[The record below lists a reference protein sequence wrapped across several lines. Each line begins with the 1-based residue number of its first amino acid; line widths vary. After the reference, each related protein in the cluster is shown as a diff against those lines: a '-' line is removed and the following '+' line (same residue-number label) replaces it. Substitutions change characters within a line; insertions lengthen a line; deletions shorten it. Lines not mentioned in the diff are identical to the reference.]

1 MEAVLQLAAKCGI
14 KENLR
19 QAGYAAI
26 DKLVED
32 LPDKT
37 AGMDLEK
44 ASGVTREAMKLVSA
58 AVFEQILNNLGEEEL
73 KAKTCICPQCNATL
87 KSPKDTRRSIDTQH
101 GRIAL
106 QRPYFYC
113 RSCQLG
119 VCPFDE
125 KLGLAPAYKQ
135 YDLQKPAAKLMAE
148 VPFETASRLFKD
160 LTGNEMSD
168 HAIHEMGERLASTS
182 DIVRVLPS
190 RQTVEEIISNYT
202 RGTGWRPILV
212 VSADGAHVPTRPES
226 SRSKKRGAGEWR
238 EAKGFRMYLL
248 VQDRIEQVM
257 SWHEIANEEEF
268 GEAITF
274 AATLIPTD
282 KVRIALVGDGAPWL
296 WKHLKRAFPNGK
308 EVLDY
313 YHCSEHVHKLA
324 EVQYPKDDN
333 KQMLWIESTMARL
346 NAGEVDGVI
355 WGLQRMQPAGKSAKE
370 EIAKL
375 IVYLKNNSHRIN
387 YNAVKRGQYPRG
399 SGGIESANKF
409 ICHVRM
415 KRSGAWWYVINGNAM
430 LRLRCAVY
438 NGTFDDVFN
447 HYKRERRRY
456 ENS

>member
-1 MEAVLQLAAKCGI
+1 MGAVLQLVKKCDF
-14 KENLR
+14 KDKLR
-19 QAGYAAI
+19 QVGYAAI

-32 LPDKT
+32 LPGKT
-37 AGMDLEK
+37 EGMDLE
-44 ASGVTREAMKLVSA
+44 ASSGVTREAMKLVSA
-58 AVFEQILNNLGEEEL
+58 AVFEQILNNLGAEEL
-73 KAKTCICPQCNATL
+73 KAKTCVCPQCNATL

-106 QRPYFYC
+106 ERPYFYC
-113 RSCQLG
+113 RSCRLG

-125 KLGLAPAYKQ
+125 KLGLATAYKQ
-135 YDLQKPAAKLMAE
+135 YDLQKPAARLMAE

-168 HAIHEMGERLASTS
+168 HAIHEMGERLAESS

-190 RQTVEEIISNYT
+190 RQKVEEIIANHT

-212 VSADGAHVPTRPES
+212 VSADGAHMPTRPKA
-226 SRSKKRGAGEWR
+226 SRSDKRGSGEWR

-248 VQDRIEQVM
+248 VKDRIEQIM
-257 SWHEIANEEEF
+257 SWHEIATEEEF
-268 GEAITF
+268 GEALEF
-274 AATLIPTD
+274 ASTLIPTD

-296 WKHLKRAFPNGK
+296 WKHLTRVFPTGK

-324 EVQYPKDDN
+324 EIQYPKDDY
-333 KQMLWIESTMARL
+333 KQVLWIESTMARL

-355 WGLQRMQPAGKSAKE
+355 WGLQRMQPAGDQAKE

-375 IVYLKNNSHRIN
+375 IVYLRNNAHRID
-387 YNAVKRGQYPRG
+387 YNSAKRGQYPRG

-415 KRSGAWWYVINGNAM
+415 KRSGAWWYVINGSAM

-438 NGTFDDVFN
+438 NGTFDEVFN
-447 HYKRERRRY
+447 HYKRKRRRN